1 VETKNHYI
9 YRLDSNSTEVGNELP
24 ACHEKISKL
33 LEMSKIH
40 SQSMVEMV
48 EDLKIENITSQA
60 LLQVQLED
68 ANEVITKLQSELKK
82 EKINHS
88 ETSEKHKLFLER
100 FKSFKQKIR
109 TELCS
114 INERDDALFLLDKI
128 RNDSKKNS
136 NESLIQVET
145 IAKLKVTC
153 EELSSSLTV
162 SKKDNQALRYH
173 IEVAEKKILMM
184 EEEKNIEIGFFRK
197 QMNDLE
203 VKLKSSSLE
212 LVAKKS
218 HVEKLAN
225 NLAILKEETAS
236 ARIESSNANITIGSL
251 NEKLNASQKEIS
263 NRIHDL
269 SRLKADADLNDGRL
283 RLLAIECE
291 KKDKELQILIKDSGK
306 IDHLKI
312 SLHNSVRAQ
321 AEGVES
327 SISQMISIQK
337 RLNDLNRAENSVT
350 AKTTQLAKKLSNLR
364 SAVLEK
370 DAVIINLRDLHST
383 LEMKLEAKEKELDQK
398 ISLINRM
405 KHGLYQSKQY
415 NASQRK
421 FLLEFKNQMK
431 VEIKVLDFS

>member
-1 VETKNHYI
+1 METKNHYI